1 MRCKKCGK
9 KLPDNQEYQ
18 FCNDKCDRTHRVGN
32 VQNEHYAQHLNSST
46 HKNNK
51 GNCIKYG

>member
-18 FCNDKCDRTHRVGN
+18 FCDDKCDRTHRVN
-32 VQNEHYAQHLNSST
+32 KNEDD
-46 HKNNK
+46 
-51 GNCIKYG
+51 